1 MCRRPA
7 VGLIKGPTMNHVY
20 RCLAGL
26 ALLTLAACGGKPAP
40 APEPTAASPQQ
51 AAALTGADV
60 AAAVGA
66 ALEGDYDARYFDAG
80 IDLDGDGKDEVIAYV
95 AGPMVCGTGGCP
107 LFVFRQGE
115 DGYELV
121 ARMSVVQVPVR
132 VSSQRTHGW
141 RDLVVAVA
149 GGGVP
154 AGNAVLKFDGTTYPS
169 NPTVPPAEPAASLE
183 GTQILIGEFGSY
195 TEGKPLKAGP
205 VTARVLGAEVRT
217 SDPEELR
224 YLVLDPL
231 VDRFAAEQGIEVT
244 PAETEAYVRNV
255 KAALEKDGILQG
267 EDSPEDAAARREI
280 GATFVRQ
287 WKVNKALYEKYGG
300 RIIFQQVGPEPLDAY
315 RQLLEEAQARGD
327 FEIVDKGLEEAFWK
341 YFRDD
346 SIHSF
351 FEPGGEEEA
360 KVFATPPWERDGD

>member
-1 MCRRPA
+1 
-7 VGLIKGPTMNHVY
+7 MNPVY

-40 APEPTAASPQQ
+40 TPEPAAAAPQQ
-51 AAALTGADV
+51 AAALTDADV

-66 ALEGDYDARYFDAG
+66 ALEGDYDARYFDAAV
-80 IDLDGDGKDEVIAYV
+80 DLDGDGKDEVVAYV

-107 LFVFRQGE
+107 LFVFRQGQ
-115 DGYELV
+115 DAYELV

-149 GGGVP
+149 GGGAP
-154 AGNAVLKFDGTTYPS
+154 AGDVVLKFDGTTYPS
-169 NPTVPPAEPAASLE
+169 NPTVPPAEQAVSLE
-183 GTQILIGEFGSY
+183 GTEILIGEFGSY
-195 TEGKPLKAGP
+195 TEGKPLTAGP
-205 VTARVLGAEVRT
+205 VTARVLGTDLVAT
-217 SDPEELR
+217 DPEELR
-224 YLVLDPL
+224 YRILQPL
-231 VDRFAAEQGIEVT
+231 VDRFAAEQGIVVT
-244 PAETEAYVRNV
+244 PAETEAYVRSV
-255 KAALEKDGILQG
+255 KAALEKDGIPQG

-280 GATFVRQ
+280 AAAFVLQ

-300 RIIFQQVGPEPLDAY
+300 RIIFQQAGPEPLDAY
-315 RQLLEEAQARGD
+315 RRFLEEAQARGD
-327 FEIVDKGLEEAFWK
+327 FEIVDKGLEEGFWK

-351 FEPGGEEEA
+351 FEPGSAEEA
-360 KVFATPPWERDGD
+360 KVFATPPWERAGD